1 MGAKFKVSDYQLII
15 IGSGPAGLTAGIYA
29 KRAGLKAAIIEKS
42 FVGGQVTTT
51 YIVENYPGFP
61 GGISGPELMEKM
73 RQQAEELELPIIMDE
88 VPEIKPI
95 EGGFELKL
103 AQGSLSAS
111 SIVIASGAFPATL
124 GVPGEDRLRGR
135 GVSYCATCDGA
146 FFKDK
151 RLVVIGGG
159 DSAVEEAV
167 FLTRFASQ
175 VTIVHRRD
183 TLRAEKF
190 IQQRAFDNPKID
202 FIWNAVLQEIEGDRF
217 VEKVVLKDVKTNQLS
232 TKEVA
237 GVFIYVGLQPNTGFI
252 QNLVKLDKWGFI
264 ITDEEMRTSHEGI
277 YAAGDVR
284 NKLVRQISTAV
295 GDGAI
300 AAVMAEKYL
309 DQASLA

>member
-1 MGAKFKVSDYQLII
+1 MSGYQLVI

-29 KRAGLKAAIIEKS
+29 KRAGLKAAVIEKS

-61 GGISGPELMEKM
+61 GGVSGPELMEKM
-73 RQQAEELELPIIMDE
+73 RQQVEELGLSIITDE
-88 VPEIKPI
+88 VPEITPI

-103 AQGSLSAS
+103 AQESLSAGS
-111 SIVIASGAFPATL
+111 VIIASGAAPATL

-146 FFKDK
+146 FFKDR
-151 RLVVIGGG
+151 RLIVIGGG
-159 DSAVEEAV
+159 DSAIEEAV

-175 VTIVHRRD
+175 VSIVHRRD
-183 TLRAEKF
+183 ALRAEKF

-202 FIWNAVLQEIEGDRF
+202 FIWDTVVQEIEGDRL
-217 VEKVVLKDVKTNQLS
+217 VEKVVLKNVKTNQLS
-232 TKEVA
+232 AKEID
-237 GVFIYVGLQPNTGFI
+237 GVFIYVGIKPNTGFI
-252 QNLVKLDKWGFI
+252 RDLVKLDEWGFI
-264 ITDEEMRTSHEGI
+264 VTDEQMQTSREGI
-277 YAAGDVR
+277 FAAGDVR
-284 NKLVRQISTAV
+284 SKIVRQISTAV

-309 DQASLA
+309 DQTKKL